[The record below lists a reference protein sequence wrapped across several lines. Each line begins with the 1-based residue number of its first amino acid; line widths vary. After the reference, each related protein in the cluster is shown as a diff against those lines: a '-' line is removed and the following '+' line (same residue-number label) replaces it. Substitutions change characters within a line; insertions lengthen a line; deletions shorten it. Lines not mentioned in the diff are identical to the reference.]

1 MARHAVGQL
10 AEGGAGSDLPPGK
23 HPVIITDARWT
34 ASPRGDDMAELTVL
48 GLGTN
53 AGKRAGDRLFLT
65 GATAKILASFI
76 RAAMHGYPGAD
87 TLALDTDL
95 DGTLR
100 AILMGRVV
108 VAEIGQRT
116 YQKKDGTEGTATS
129 LLGAGPL
136 SDDAAPKAYAS
147 ANWSRWWSTTVMV
160 HDRAVSPADLVYE
173 AALQLRDRYP
183 DFLPPSALA
192 VGPPEVVDVLRKT
205 LSIDGAVSL
214 PDDSEVPF

>member
-23 HPVIITDARWT
+23 WPVIITDARWVVT
-34 ASPRGDDMAELTVL
+34 QRGDDMAEIAVL
-48 GLGTN
+48 GLGQH
-53 AGKRAGDRLFLT
+53 AGKRAGDRLFLS

-76 RAAMHGYPGAD
+76 RAALHGYPGAD

-108 VAEIGQRT
+108 VAEIGQRVF
-116 YQKKDGTEGTATS
+116 QKKDGTEGTATS
-129 LLGAGPL
+129 LLGAGAL
-136 SDDAAPKAYAS
+136 EAAPKAYGS
-147 ANWSRWWSTTVMV
+147 DNWTRWWNATVTIN
-160 HDRAVSPADLVYE
+160 DRPVSPADLVYE

-183 DFLPPSALA
+183 DFLPAAALA
-192 VGPPEVVDVLRKT
+192 VGPPEVVDVLQKT
-205 LSIDGAVSL
+205 LGSGTDSAL